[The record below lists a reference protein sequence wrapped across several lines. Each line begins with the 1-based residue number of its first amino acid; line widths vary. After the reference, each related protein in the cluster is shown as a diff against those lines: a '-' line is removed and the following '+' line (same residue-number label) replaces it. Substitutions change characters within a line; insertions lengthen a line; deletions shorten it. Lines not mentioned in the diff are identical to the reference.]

1 MQHHRPLAAFRQE
14 NVVAY
19 VIIVEFR
26 ARPDQ
31 VEAFAALIDR
41 HACNSRREDGCFAFE
56 VCQDPEDSVRFVF
69 YEAYRDQAAHRL
81 HTEQASY
88 QNFRSRAPEL
98 LVPGPGGA
106 LPHQRQVLTRRPYLS
121 E

>member
-1 MQHHRPLAAFRQE
+1 
-14 NVVAY
+14 VAY

-31 VEAFAALIDR
+31 VKAFASLSDR
-41 HACNSRREDGCFAFE
+41 HAANSRREEGCFAFD
-56 VCQDPEDSVRFVF
+56 VCQDPQEPACFVF

-81 HTEQASY
+81 HTEQPSY
-88 QNFRSRAPEL
+88 ARFRSLAPDL
-98 LVPGPGGA
+98 VVPGPGGA
-106 LPHQRQVLTRRPYLS
+106 LPQRRQLLSRRPYPS

>member
-1 MQHHRPLAAFRQE
+1 M
-14 NVVAY
+14 AY

-41 HACNSRREDGCFAFE
+41 HAYNSRLEDGCLAFD
-56 VCQDPEDSVRFVF
+56 VCQDPEDPARFVF
-69 YEAYRDQAAHRL
+69 YEAYRDQAAHRV
-81 HTEQASY
+81 HAEQASY
-88 QNFRSRAPEL
+88 RHFRSRAPEL
-98 LVPGPGGA
+98 LVPGPAGA
-106 LPHQRQVLTRRPYLS
+106 LPQQRQVLTRRSHLS